1 MVSLKNVVILFF
13 LLKSMVLF
21 SQEDTV
27 YFTFDSFMDIVSAHH
42 PMSKRAALQE
52 QLGQANLMSARG
64 AFDPVIFS
72 QTGQKYFNNDQYY
85 SIINSGLKIPT
96 WLGIDI
102 SAGYETTD
110 GIYLNPELTTPDA
123 GLVYA
128 GISIPIGQGLFID
141 KRRADLKKAKLF
153 EEITLL
159 ERDLMLNDLFFN
171 AGKAYWDWFTAFHEM
186 KVFEEAFNLS
196 DVRFEA
202 VRTSAIL
209 GDVPFIDTTEALIQV
224 QNNLLNYQQA
234 QLDYK
239 NSTEFLQIFLW
250 DEGVIP
256 LELNV
261 NTFPPKLEE
270 VESVP
275 IDENLVQEINI
286 LINQHPAL
294 LQYRLKIDQLDVERR
309 LKREM
314 LKPTIN
320 LKYNALNEPVGR
332 NPFTEYS
339 INNYTWGLEFGMPL
353 FLRRERGDL
362 KQVNNAIQQSELEL
376 TDYNANIQFKV
387 KATLNEWA
395 TTKEQTDLWGN
406 AVKEYR
412 RMLDGE
418 RSLFDN
424 GESSIFMINTR
435 EMSYVNAQI
444 KYLELLNKN
453 RKSELA
459 SFYTFGILSR

>member
-1 MVSLKNVVILFF
+1 MNLILKICFLF
-13 LLKSMVLF
+13 LLI
-21 SQEDTV
+21 QANAWAQQDTV
-27 YFTFDSFMDIVSAHH
+27 YFTFENFMEIVNNHH
-42 PMSKRAALQE
+42 PMAKRAELQE
-52 QLGQANLMSARG
+52 QLGRANLMSARG
-64 AFDPVIFS
+64 AFDPVIYNE
-72 QTGQKYFNNDQYY
+72 TGQKYFNEQQYY

-96 WLGIDI
+96 WVGIDI
-102 SAGYETTD
+102 QAGWELTD
-110 GIYLNPELTTPDA
+110 GIYLNPELNTPNA

-128 GISIPIGQGLFID
+128 GVSLPVGQGLFID

-159 ERDLMLNDLFFN
+159 ERDLMLNELFFK
-171 AGKAYWDWFTAFHEM
+171 AGKVYWDWFSDYHEM
-186 KVFEEAFNLS
+186 KVFQEAYNLS
-196 DVRFEA
+196 DVRFRA
-202 VRTSAIL
+202 VRRSAIL

-234 QLDYK
+234 QLEYK
-239 NSTEFLQIFLW
+239 NSTELLQIYLW

-256 LELNV
+256 LELNE
-261 NTFPPKLEE
+261 NTFPPKLED

-275 IDENLVQEINI
+275 IDENLVQEINT

-294 LQYRLKIDQLDVERR
+294 LQYRLNIDQLEVDRR

-332 NPFTEYS
+332 NPIADYS
-339 INNYTWGLEFGMPL
+339 INNYTWGLQFGMPL

-376 TDYNANIQFKV
+376 LDINANIQFNV

-395 TTKEQTDLWGN
+395 TSKEQTDLWKRT
-406 AVKEYR
+406 VEEYST
-412 RMLDGE
+412 LLSGE
-418 RSLFDN
+418 RRLFNN

-435 EMSYVNAQI
+435 ELGYVNAQI
-444 KYLELLNKN
+444 KYLDLLNKN
-453 RKSELA
+453 RKAEIATS
-459 SFYTFGILSR
+459 YTFGILSR